1 MISRMTRIANILRI
15 VNMSTLHSAWSFQE
29 MENLGQKR
37 RMGFQRLDDDVSDKH
52 FISIVGALVDLLLE
66 GGVIHLW
73 GSHQSDISQ
82 FIKRF
87 IL

>member
-1 MISRMTRIANILRI
+1 
-15 VNMSTLHSAWSFQE
+15 

-82 FIKRF
+82 FIKRCMDLQELF
-87 IL
+87 SHGHLFCM